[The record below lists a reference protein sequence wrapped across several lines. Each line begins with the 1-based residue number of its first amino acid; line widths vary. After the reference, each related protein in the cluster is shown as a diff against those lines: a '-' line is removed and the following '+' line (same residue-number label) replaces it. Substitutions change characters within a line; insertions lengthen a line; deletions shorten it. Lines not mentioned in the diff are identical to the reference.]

1 MAVFVQTNP
10 KKTVIHKTIYEY
22 CNSDANLEEEAVDIA
37 RRLGGEF
44 TSDDLHVLDV
54 SVEKMGK
61 STNIYG
67 ALINSLLG
75 QKRIALIDFVPSRRR
90 ESHHRRIGRYRLV
103 R

>member
-22 CNSDANLEEEAVDIA
+22 CNTDVNLEEAVLEIG
-37 RRLGGEF
+37 RHLGGEF
-44 TSDDLHVLDV
+44 TSDDLHVLDP

-61 STNIYG
+61 TTNCYG
-67 ALINSLLG
+67 PVIASLVD
-75 QKRIALIDFVPSRRR
+75 QKRIVCIDYVPSSRRA
-90 ESHHRRIGRYRLV
+90 SHHRRIGKYRVV